1 MREITNQRARG
12 SANLVKYAPIYQW
25 RAYQLPL
32 LPTGMTIK
40 PANCSDAGQR
50 RGIVQ
55 GEKIRVPGPTSVLGE
70 PFRAREPVIRSAF
83 ISHKFDMIR
92 EEYDNGHQVMGNC
105 RTDRSMFRSFNVLM
119 MVYIGVCDIGVGL
132 VVWTYTLD
140 SHWAN
145 LFEEV
150 TWRLIV

>member
-55 GEKIRVPGPTSVLGE
+55 GEKERSESRVLPPCS
-70 PFRAREPVIRSAF
+70 
-83 ISHKFDMIR
+83 
-92 EEYDNGHQVMGNC
+92 
-105 RTDRSMFRSFNVLM
+105 
-119 MVYIGVCDIGVGL
+119 
-132 VVWTYTLD
+132 
-140 SHWAN
+140 AN
-145 LFEEV
+145 LSGPASLLFD
-150 TWRLIV
+150 RPLLAINLI